1 MKKTL
6 LSIYFTL
13 FTIILSAQI
22 STGDMAFIAFNADA
36 DDDFAMVTFV
46 EIPANTTIYFTDSE
60 WNGTSFGD
68 DENDFSWN
76 SGDNAIA
83 AGTVITFNTISA
95 DVPSVSIGAI
105 TGEPGGASA
114 TAEAIFAFL
123 GTAPRTPTTFIAA
136 VANSSSAY
144 GDLTGTGLTDGS
156 TAITYPSSTDIAQYK
171 GLKTGLDANG
181 YLAALNDMD
190 NYDLQS
196 GSGDQSADDQ
206 APDLPFNTTSFVIS
220 TNDVT
225 APSISNAIATSQNTI
240 EVIFSEEVTQVSA
253 ENISNYVLDN
263 SLTISTISYDNS
275 TKTATITHSGFTVGT
290 AYTISVSNVIDLADN
305 TQETA
310 FTSGTLFYNNTT
322 SGLIITEIMYN
333 APSDDSDALEFL
345 EIYNNSDDAIELGG
359 IQVLDEGDFIFTF
372 PQQTLASK
380 EIVLLATDKTT
391 ADAFYGETFLDMPQ
405 EISNALGNGG
415 ELIKIINSDAITIFE
430 FEYDDKDN
438 GWSTAADGDGPS
450 LELLNPNEDVNDGNN
465 WIASVN
471 LAGESLGENVYA
483 SPGSFTAITTV
494 TPNLGFE
501 DTVYNVSEDN
511 ESVTVTLE
519 ISEATTSDVTVDV
532 SLVSSLLT
540 ATVDSDFTFTSQT
553 ATIPAGSTSTDI
565 SINITDD
572 TEAEAD
578 EMFILE
584 ISNPTNAVLNE
595 DLTAGVYIL
604 DNDTT
609 IPTATDNL
617 GISFLTSYLVDAS
630 GSAEISA
637 FASDVNRLYVL
648 NSIAKKVN
656 VLDFS
661 NPNNITE
668 IKSIDL
674 SAYGTEGPTSVA
686 TYGDF
691 VVAAVSNGPDTNGVV
706 IFMDKNGENIS
717 SVTVGNLP
725 DNASFTPDGTKVVV
739 ANEGQPNSDY
749 SIDPEGSISVI
760 DVTAGFGNITQSDVT
775 NINFNA
781 FDANIDDLKSSGIR
795 IFGPGSSVS
804 QDLEPEYITYSDDS
818 NTAWVSLQ
826 ENNAIAEIDLTS
838 NTITSVFPLG
848 LKDHSLANNTIDTS
862 NDTDFVF
869 HANWP
874 IKGMFMPDAIA
885 SYTVNGT
892 TYIVTANEGD
902 AREYDALEEEVSVG
916 DSDYELDAI
925 VFPNAAFLKLDSN
938 LGKLS
943 ITNQSGDIDGDG
955 DFDEIHVFGARSFSI
970 FNATTKALVYDSG
983 DDFERITANDPTYAS
998 LFNASNSNNTLK
1010 NRSDNKGPEPEG
1022 VTVATIND
1030 KIYAFITLER
1040 VGGFMTYDITDPT
1053 NPIFEKYINNRV
1065 LDEDEGGDLGPE
1077 GVIYINANNSP
1088 TATGLIV
1095 LSNEV
1100 SSTVSVYSLDN
1111 DVLSNDDF
1119 STIEESIS
1127 MYPNPA
1133 KVNQTVY
1140 FNEKVNLILFDIQGR
1155 KILEKTDTKSV
1166 KIPNLSKGTYIF
1178 KINNTISK
1186 KIIVK

>member
-1 MKKTL
+1 MKKLL

-13 FTIILSAQI
+13 FTLILSAQI

-46 EIPANTTIYFTDSE
+46 DITANTTIYFTDSE

-76 SGDNAIA
+76 SGTNIIT

-114 TAEAIFAFL
+114 SSEAIFAFL

-136 VANSSSAY
+136 VANASSAY
-144 GDLTGTGLTDGS
+144 GNLTGTGLTDGS
-156 TAITYPSSTDIAQYK
+156 TAITYPSSTDIAQYN
-171 GLKTGLDANG
+171 GVKTGLDANG

-196 GSGDQSADDQ
+196 GSGDQSADGTK
-206 APDLPFNTTSFVIS
+206 PDLPFNTTSFVIS
-220 TNDVT
+220 TDDVT
-225 APSISNAIATSQNTI
+225 APSISNAIVTSQNTI
-240 EVIFSEEVTQVSA
+240 EITFSEEITQASA
-253 ENISNYVLDN
+253 ENITNYTLDN
-263 SLTISTISYDNS
+263 GLTISDISYNNN
-275 TKTATITHSGFTVGT
+275 TKTAIITHNGFTIGT
-290 AYTISVSNVIDLADN
+290 AYTITINNSIDLANN
-305 TQETA
+305 TQTVA
-310 FTSGTLFYNNTT
+310 FVSDSLFYNNTT

-359 IQVLDEGDFIFTF
+359 IQVLDEGNFIFTF
-372 PQQTLASK
+372 QQQTLASK

-391 ADAFYGETFLDMPQ
+391 ADAFYGVSFLDMPQ

-415 ELIKIINSDAITIFE
+415 ELLKIINSDQTSIFE
-430 FEYDDKDN
+430 VEYDDKDN
-438 GWSTAADGDGPS
+438 GWTTTADGDGPS
-450 LELLNPNEDVNDGNN
+450 IELLNPDADVNDGNN
-465 WIASVN
+465 WAAATN
-471 LAGESLGENVYA
+471 LVGQSLGDDVFA
-483 SPGSFTAITTV
+483 SPGFFTAVTSV

-501 DTVYNVSEDN
+501 NIVYNVSEN
-511 ESVTVTLE
+511 EDSIKITLE
-519 ISEATTSDVTVDV
+519 ISSIATSDITVDL

-540 ATVDSDFTFTSQT
+540 ATEGSDFTFANQT
-553 ATIPAGSTSTDI
+553 ATISAGNTSTE
-565 SINITDD
+565 ITIAITND
-572 TEAEAD
+572 TDAEAD
-578 EMFILE
+578 EMFIIAL
-584 ISNPTNAVLNE
+584 SNPTNAVLSENIN
-595 DLTAGVYIL
+595 TAVYIL
-604 DNDTT
+604 DNDAV
-609 IPTATDNL
+609 IPTETNEL
-617 GISFLTSYLVDAS
+617 GVYFLTSYLVDAS

-637 FASDVNRLYVL
+637 YASDVKRLYVL
-648 NSIAKKVN
+648 NSVAKKIN
-656 VLDFS
+656 ILDFS
-661 NPNNITE
+661 NPNAISE
-668 IKSIDL
+668 ISSIDL
-674 SAYGTEGPTSVA
+674 STYGTEGPTSVA
-686 TYGDF
+686 TFGDF
-691 VVAAVSNGPDTNGVV
+691 VVAAVSNGPEADGVV
-706 IFMDKNGENIS
+706 IFMNKDGNNIS

-725 DNASFTPDGTKVVV
+725 DNASFTPDGTKIVV
-739 ANEGQPNSDY
+739 ANEGQPNADY

-760 DVTAGFGNITQSDVT
+760 NMTAGFGNITQTDVT

-781 FDANIDDLKSSGIR
+781 FDANIADLKASGVR

-818 NTAWVSLQ
+818 KKAWVSLQ
-826 ENNAIAEIDLTS
+826 ENNAIAEIDLST

-848 LKDHSLANNTIDTS
+848 LKDHSLPNNTIDTS

-902 AREYDALEEEVSVG
+902 AREYDTFEEEIKVG
-916 DSDYELDAI
+916 DSDYELDPT
-925 VFPNAAFLKLDSN
+925 VFPNAAYLKLDSN
-938 LGKLS
+938 LGKLAV
-943 ITNQSGDIDGDG
+943 TNQNGDIDNDG
-955 DFDEIHVFGARSFSI
+955 DFDEIHVFGGRSFSI
-970 FNATTKALVYDSG
+970 FNATTQALVYDSG

-1022 VTVATIND
+1022 VTVATINN
-1030 KIYAFITLER
+1030 KVYAFITLER

-1053 NPIFEKYINNRV
+1053 NPIFEKYINNRT
-1065 LDEDEGGDLGPE
+1065 LGDDEGGDLGPE
-1077 GVIYINANNSP
+1077 GIIYISADKSP
-1088 TATGLIV
+1088 TGKGLIV

-1111 DVLSNDDF
+1111 VLNTDDF
-1119 STIEESIS
+1119 TTVEKTISI
-1127 MYPNPA
+1127 YPNPVKA
-1133 KVNQTVY
+1133 NHTVF
-1140 FNEKVNLILFDIQGR
+1140 FNESVNAILFDIQGR
-1155 KILEKTDTKSV
+1155 KILEKNDVKSLQ
-1166 KIPNLSKGTYIF
+1166 IPNLSKGTYIF

-1186 KIIVK
+1186 KVIVE